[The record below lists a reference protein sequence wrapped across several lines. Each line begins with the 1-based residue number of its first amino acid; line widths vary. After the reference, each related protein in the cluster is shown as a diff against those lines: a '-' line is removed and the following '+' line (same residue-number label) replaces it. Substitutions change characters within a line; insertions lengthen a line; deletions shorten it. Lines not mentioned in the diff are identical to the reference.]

1 MLGKVIHSL
10 KNDGLKKT
18 AGKVIVRLRKNV
30 SQADSAL
37 EPDPRKFHM
46 ISDRERERQKAYRF
60 EDPVTFSILTPL
72 YNTKEEYLEDLIGSL
87 KNQTYPGWELCLA
100 DGSDEEHGYVEE
112 ICRKYAE
119 EDPRIVYS
127 RLTENKGI
135 SENTNACL
143 KISTGSYFGLLDHD
157 DILHESALYE
167 MMRAIERTGAD
178 FLYSDEGRF
187 TDNIEEAFG
196 FNFKPDFGKDELR
209 SHNFICHFTVFKRTL
224 LERTGEV
231 YRPAFDGSQDHDMVL
246 RLTEKAEKI
255 FHIPRVLYYWRVHPE
270 SVSMNLG
277 SKHYAVDAAIRAVQ
291 EQLDRTGETG
301 KVASNLPYET
311 IYRVRYDLP
320 ESATVAVCTFQEES
334 AGGIRRELLFQKG
347 EVALHYV
354 PVVIRENETL
364 GAAANR
370 ILSKISEEYVIFKD
384 SRCVP
389 EGDEEDPQWIDEMLM
404 FAQRKD
410 VGLAS
415 PAIYSENGTVVY
427 AGCALDNTVPS
438 KIRFLCRGI
447 PEEEQGYEAILRHVR
462 NTSIVWTGC
471 FMAKAER
478 IREAGGF
485 AEDLPGYEAAD
496 LSLKLRDA
504 GYWNVW
510 TPFSK
515 LVYKGGEAP
524 EPSEEETAAF
534 AERRASDLKKR
545 DPFYHPFWRKL
556 GLV

>member
-1 MLGKVIHSL
+1 M

-30 SQADSAL
+30 SQADSAI
-37 EPDPRKFHM
+37 EQDPRTLHM
-46 ISDRERERQKAYRF
+46 ISDRERERQKAYVF
-60 EDPVTFSILTPL
+60 KKPVTFSILTPL

-87 KNQTYPGWELCLA
+87 KAQTYPGWELCLA
-100 DGSDEEHGYVEE
+100 DGSDKEHGYVEE
-112 ICRKYAE
+112 ICRRYAE

-127 RLTENKGI
+127 RLSKNKGI

-143 KISTGSYFGLLDHD
+143 KIANGDYYGLLDHD

-167 MMRAIERTGAD
+167 MMRAIEKTGAD
-178 FLYSDEGRF
+178 FLYTDEGRF
-187 TDNIEEAFG
+187 TDNIEEAYG

-209 SHNFICHFTVFKRTL
+209 SHNFICHFTVFKKSL
-224 LERTGEV
+224 LKKAGKV

-246 RLTEKAEKI
+246 RLTEKADKI

-270 SVSMNLG
+270 SVSMNLD

-291 EQLDRTGETG
+291 EQLSRTGESG

-320 ESATVAVCTFQEES
+320 KSATVAICNFQKES

-347 EVALHYV
+347 DVALHYV

-370 ILSKISEEYVIFKD
+370 ILAKISEEYVIFKD
-384 SRCVP
+384 LRCVP
-389 EGDEEDPQWIDEMLM
+389 EGDEQDPQWIDEMLM

-410 VGLAS
+410 VGLVS
-415 PAIYSENGTVVY
+415 PRILFEDRTCCF
-427 AGCALDNTVPS
+427 AGCALDGTLPS

-462 NTSIVWTGC
+462 NTSIVWEGC

-496 LSLKLRDA
+496 LSLKLRGK

-510 TPFSK
+510 TPFST
-515 LVYKGGEAP
+515 LVYKGEAE
-524 EPSEEETAAF
+524 EPLPEETELF
-534 AERRASDLKKR
+534 VSRYGDLLKQR